1 MEEKEKTEE
10 VCCHQ
15 GGVNV
20 YKALDNRA
28 YPFYVA
34 ICSLCGKKSEAK
46 KTEKQAVQDLEK
58 E

>member
-10 VCCHQ
+10 FCRHQ
-15 GGVNV
+15 GRVKV
-20 YKALDNRA
+20 YKALDNKA

-34 ICSLCGKKSEAK
+34 ICALCGKKSEAK